1 MSTIFLLESKDYE
14 HDGYETWTPDVDV
27 AFATEALAQVEANR
41 RNHDLTCRAIA
52 KHIKGQRDQ
61 IASWDRRRKEHD
73 ALYDAGLRE
82 APFDV
87 VAWPR
92 PTYMAPPLR
101 NGAHRIS
108 DEGMWS
114 VLSVPVVES

>member
-1 MSTIFLLESKDYE
+1 MTTVFMLERVYYNHDNYKCYE
-14 HDGYETWTPDVDV
+14 PETERVY
-27 AFATEALAQVEANR
+27 ATEALAQVEANR

-61 IASWDRRRKEHD
+61 IEAWDKRSREHD
-73 ALYDAGLRE
+73 ALYAAGLRE
-82 APFDV
+82 VPFGTV
-87 VAWPR
+87 PWPR

-114 VLSVPVVES
+114 VLPVSLVES